1 MLSLYLSHRC
11 VWRPHFHVARYS
23 QPMQKFGFK
32 IQTRS
37 GTTVDHLVVHGPDQ
51 AAAEEKLRRMY
62 HQCTIIEVRTI
73 DELARGEG
81 TDVESAIGLIVGQD
95 KK

>member
-1 MLSLYLSHRC
+1 MLSLANIGIATFQPLG
-11 VWRPHFHVARYS
+11 VTGYS
-23 QPMQKFGFK
+23 QVMQKFGFK

-37 GTTVDHLVVHGPDQ
+37 GTTVDHLVVHAIDQ
-51 AAAEEKLRRMY
+51 AAAEEKLRKMY
-62 HQCTIIEVRTI
+62 HQCTIVDMRVI

-81 TDVESAIGLIVGQD
+81 TDLESAISLIVDQE

>member
-1 MLSLYLSHRC
+1 MLSPGNSKFAIGQRID
-11 VWRPHFHVARYS
+11 AKRYS
-23 QPMQKFGFK
+23 QGMQKFGFK

-37 GTTVDHLVVHGPDQ
+37 GTTVDHLVVHAVDQ
-51 AAAEEKLRRMY
+51 AAAEEKLRKMY
-62 HQCTIIEVRTI
+62 HQCTIVEMRVI

-81 TDVESAIGLIVGQD
+81 TDLESAIALIVEQE

>member
-1 MLSLYLSHRC
+1 
-11 VWRPHFHVARYS
+11 
-23 QPMQKFGFK
+23 MQKFGFK
-32 IQTRS
+32 IQTRT

-51 AAAEEKLRRMY
+51 AGAEEKLRRMY
-62 HQCTIIEVRTI
+62 HQCTIIEARTI